1 MNCSRCA
8 RVITEQPYFNDS
20 IWVDQSGVMFC
31 GTSDDRKSLIA
42 HQPEACPACSHIH
55 KFPNICNASIG
66 IDSRYVC
73 KAGVKPVSNID
84 ATGDAKELLARAIER
99 LDNVLGAMHLNL
111 HPEMHLER
119 LRSIIPEIAADL
131 KKYYAEVVGEN
142 PWE

>member
-1 MNCSRCA
+1 MSH
-8 RVITEQPYFNDS
+8 PF
-20 IWVDQSGVMFC
+20 
-31 GTSDDRKSLIA
+31 KS
-42 HQPEACPACSHIH
+42 CTVCSHIH
-55 KFPNICNASIG
+55 RFPNICNIPIG
-66 IDSRYVC
+66 IDSRCVC
-73 KAGVKPVSNID
+73 KAAVETAHIR

-99 LDNVLGAMHLNL
+99 LDNVLGAMQLRL